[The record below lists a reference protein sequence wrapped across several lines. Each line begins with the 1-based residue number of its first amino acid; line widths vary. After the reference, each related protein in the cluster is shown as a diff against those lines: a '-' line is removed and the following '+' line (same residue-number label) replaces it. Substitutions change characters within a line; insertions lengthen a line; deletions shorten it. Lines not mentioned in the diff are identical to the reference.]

1 MGEKEFKIKLK
12 LNTIAFVIATAGT
25 LCLPQVLN
33 LQENTLGFT
42 NSIFSVFVWLLCI
55 YAVSWSLHTID
66 WRDRRGWLIAGVLSF
81 LFTTAMLFG
90 VRLDAVG
97 NVDFKDWHLWVALPV
112 LTCLFTILVRK
123 FWNFLGGIE
132 ERKSRL
138 AEHIK
143 LPVTPVRAVKYV
155 DVLMFVFLLLCWL
168 PVFLAVYPGFFVYD
182 AQEEWLQVASRN
194 FTTHHP
200 LAHVL
205 LLGGIIC
212 AVHKVTDSY
221 NLGIACYMVVQM
233 LVVSG
238 CFTYL
243 LIFMRRKKVAKG
255 LRIVSLLY
263 FALFPVIVMFTLCSA
278 KDTIF
283 TSALLM
289 LILSLIELGD
299 DSEGFFASWKKMT
312 FFVLSALAMMLF
324 RKNGVYAF
332 TVMAVILLFYINWR
346 FYGSDA
352 SIGDLFLRRYR
363 QREGHGDSQETERI
377 SQGDVSKRRDKKPYL
392 WKMVRLLVVIF
403 AFYYFVNG
411 MMIVVLHAQNEEN
424 QEILTVPIQQ
434 LARTY
439 KFNKEIFDA
448 EDIAA
453 LHEVLPEEALVLYN
467 PKLSDPVKVHF
478 QNDVY
483 AADKSRYAKLWL
495 KIGLRKPLSY
505 LNAWLMNSYGFWY
518 PDTII
523 DVYSGNTVFTFT
535 YEDSSYFGYEVE
547 EPGYRDSKIPWLD
560 QAYRKLSLEIS
571 QEKVPIYSML
581 YSPGGIFWGIAFV
594 FAYMLYRKK
603 YHIVVPYLMVLLV
616 WLTVIL
622 GPTYLPRYVLIFWFG
637 LPLFAAML
645 LEEL

>member
-1 MGEKEFKIKLK
+1 MVERRESNMDEKEFKIKLK

-25 LCLPQVLN
+25 LCFPQILN
-33 LQENTLGFT
+33 LKENTLGFT

-55 YAVSWSLHTID
+55 YAVRWSLQTID
-66 WRDRRGWLIAGVLSF
+66 WQDRRGWRIAGILSF

-97 NVDFKDWHLWVALPV
+97 NVDFKDWRLWVSLPV
-112 LTCLFTILVRK
+112 LACLFTILVRK

-132 ERKSRL
+132 ERKHRL
-138 AEHIK
+138 AEHIR
-143 LPVTPVRAVKYV
+143 LPVTPAKTVKYV
-155 DVLMFVFLLLCWL
+155 DVLTFGFMLLCWL
-168 PVFLAVYPGFFVYD
+168 PVLLAVYPGFFVYD

-200 LAHVL
+200 LVHVL
-205 LLGGIIC
+205 LLGGIVC

-221 NLGIACYMVVQM
+221 NLGIACYMTVQM
-233 LVVSG
+233 LIVSG

-243 LIFMRRKKVAKG
+243 LVFMRRRKVAKG
-255 LRIVSLLY
+255 VRIASLVY
-263 FALFPVIVMFTLCSA
+263 FAFFPVIVMFTLCSA

-283 TSALLM
+283 TAALLM
-289 LILSLIELGD
+289 LLLALIDLGS
-299 DSEGFFASWKKMT
+299 DSGRFFASRNQMAL
-312 FFVLSALAMMLF
+312 FVLSALAMMLF

-332 TVMAVILLFYINWR
+332 AVMALILLLYVNKKFYSGKTIR
-346 FYGSDA
+346 DSHEKA
-352 SIGDLFLRRYR
+352 
-363 QREGHGDSQETERI
+363 QR
-377 SQGDVSKRRDKKPYL
+377 PYL
-392 WKMVRLLVVIF
+392 RKMALLLAIIF
-403 AFYYFVNG
+403 ASYF
-411 MMIVVLHAQNEEN
+411 MINSVLILALHAKNEEN

-439 KFNKEIFDA
+439 KFNPEAFDP
-448 EDIAA
+448 EDVAA
-453 LHEVLPEEALVLYN
+453 LHAVLPEEALVLYN

-478 QNDVY
+478 RNNVY
-483 AADKSRYAKLWL
+483 AANKTRYAKLWL

-505 LNAWLMNSYGFWY
+505 INAWLMNSYGFWY
-518 PDTII
+518 PDTVI

-535 YEDSSYFGYEVE
+535 YDESSYFGYEVE

-560 QAYRKLSLEIS
+560 KAYRKLSLEIS

-603 YHIVVPYLMVLLV
+603 YHIVVPYLMVLIV

-637 LPLFAAML
+637 IPLFAAML

>member
-1 MGEKEFKIKLK
+1 MDEKEFKIKLK

-25 LCLPQVLN
+25 LCFPQILN
-33 LQENTLGFT
+33 LKENTLGFT

-55 YAVSWSLHTID
+55 YAVRWSLQTID
-66 WRDRRGWLIAGVLSF
+66 WQDRRGWRIAGILSF

-97 NVDFKDWHLWVALPV
+97 NVDFKDWRLWVSLPV
-112 LTCLFTILVRK
+112 LACLFTILVRK

-132 ERKSRL
+132 ERKHRL
-138 AEHIK
+138 AEHIR
-143 LPVTPVRAVKYV
+143 LPVTPAKAVKYV
-155 DVLMFVFLLLCWL
+155 DVLTFGFMLLCWL
-168 PVFLAVYPGFFVYD
+168 PVLLAVYPGFFVYD

-200 LAHVL
+200 LVHVL
-205 LLGGIIC
+205 LLGGIVC

-221 NLGIACYMVVQM
+221 NLGIACYMTVQM
-233 LVVSG
+233 LIVSG

-243 LIFMRRKKVAKG
+243 LVFMRRRKVAKG
-255 LRIVSLLY
+255 VRIASLVY
-263 FALFPVIVMFTLCSA
+263 FAFFPVIVMFTLCSA

-283 TSALLM
+283 TAALLM
-289 LILSLIELGD
+289 LLLALIDLGS
-299 DSEGFFASWKKMT
+299 DSGRFFASRNQMAL
-312 FFVLSALAMMLF
+312 FVLSALAMMLF

-332 TVMAVILLFYINWR
+332 AVMALILLLYVNKKFYSGKTIR
-346 FYGSDA
+346 DSHEKA
-352 SIGDLFLRRYR
+352 
-363 QREGHGDSQETERI
+363 QR
-377 SQGDVSKRRDKKPYL
+377 PYL
-392 WKMVRLLVVIF
+392 RKMALLLAIIF
-403 AFYYFVNG
+403 ASYF
-411 MMIVVLHAQNEEN
+411 MINSVLILALHAKNEEN

-439 KFNKEIFDA
+439 KFNPEAFDP
-448 EDIAA
+448 EDVAA
-453 LHEVLPEEALVLYN
+453 LHAVLPEEALVLYN

-478 QNDVY
+478 RNNVY
-483 AADKSRYAKLWL
+483 AANKTRYAKLWL

-505 LNAWLMNSYGFWY
+505 INAWLMNSYGFWY
-518 PDTII
+518 PDTVI

-535 YEDSSYFGYEVE
+535 YDESSYFGYEVE

-560 QAYRKLSLEIS
+560 KAYRKLSLEIS

-603 YHIVVPYLMVLLV
+603 YHIVVPYLMVLIV

-637 LPLFAAML
+637 IPLFAAML

>member
-1 MGEKEFKIKLK
+1 MDERAFKVRLK
-12 LNTIAFVIATAGT
+12 LNAVAFVIATAGT
-25 LCLPQVLN
+25 LCFPQVLN
-33 LQENTLGFT
+33 LKENTLGFT
-42 NSIFSVFVWLLCI
+42 NSIFAVFVWVLCI
-55 YAVSWSLHTID
+55 YAVRGSLQTID
-66 WRDRRGWLIAGVLSF
+66 WHDRRGWLIGGILSF

-97 NVDFKDWHLWVALPV
+97 NVDFKDWRLWISLPA

-123 FWNFLGGIE
+123 FWDFLSGIE
-132 ERKSRL
+132 ERKNRL
-138 AEHIK
+138 AEHIR
-143 LPVTPVRAVKYV
+143 LPATPIKAVKYA
-155 DVLMFVFLLLCWL
+155 DLLIFLFLLLSWL
-168 PVFLAVYPGFFVYD
+168 PVLLAVYPGFFVYD

-200 LAHVL
+200 LVHVL

-233 LVVSG
+233 VIVSG
-238 CFTYL
+238 CFTWL
-243 LIFMRRKKVAKG
+243 HIFMRRRKVARG
-255 LRIVSLLY
+255 VRIVSLLY
-263 FALFPVIVMFTLCSA
+263 FAFFPVIVMFTLCSA
-278 KDTIF
+278 KDTLF

-289 LILSLIELGD
+289 LMLALLDLGSD
-299 DSEGFFASWKKMT
+299 REVFFASWKKMA
-312 FFVLSALAMMLF
+312 FFVVSALAMMLF

-332 TVMAVILLFYINWR
+332 AVMAVALLFYMNKAR
-346 FYGSDA
+346 DGRKTGGNLY
-352 SIGDLFLRRYR
+352 LRKT
-363 QREGHGDSQETERI
+363 G
-377 SQGDVSKRRDKKPYL
+377 
-392 WKMVRLLVVIF
+392 MLLVIIFGAYFLINSSLTVI
-403 AFYYFVNG
+403 
-411 MMIVVLHAQNEEN
+411 LHAKNVEN

-439 KFNKEIFDA
+439 KFNPEVFSP
-448 EDIAA
+448 EDVRA

-478 QNDVY
+478 QNSVY
-483 AADKSRYAKLWL
+483 DADKMRYAKLWL

-505 LNAWLMNSYGFWY
+505 VNAWLMNSYGFWY
-518 PDTII
+518 PDTVI

-535 YEDSSYFGYEVE
+535 YGDSSYFGYEVE

-560 QAYRKLSLEIS
+560 RAYRKLSLEIS

-581 YSPGGIFWGIAFV
+581 YSPGGLFWCIAFV
-594 FAYMLYRKK
+594 FATMLYRRK
-603 YHIVVPYLMVLLV
+603 YHIVMPYLMVLLV